1 MAYFKSVRTVVVSAV
16 MVALVAATGIYAFS
30 YWARQAADA
39 ELLLVK
45 ISMELHTLN
54 SLEWQAISKGKV
66 DAGLEK
72 KAFESRKRIDE
83 LKAAIKGTDDFLDE
97 FNVVYRDFILAMDQ
111 EYRLIKSGKL
121 DEARAFDDTLVDPL
135 FDKLHD
141 KIEEIS
147 VEMATAKERIGSIAD
162 VGMALS
168 LVSAAL
174 IVASM
179 FSGFTA
185 RQIRQAKK
193 LRETRELALHHERIK
208 EEERKRIARDIHDE
222 LGQNLMALRLDVVRM
237 TAAPDLM
244 TATKEQIEAALN
256 QIDTTIKSVRTIIN
270 DLRPA
275 VLDLGLHAA
284 IEWQAKEF
292 ERRSG
297 IACDVHIDHAEF
309 SLDDQRATALF
320 RSVQESLNN
329 IIRHAQ
335 ARQVWIDMQLKD
347 GQLYMTI
354 SDDGVGGNLNSRKKD
369 NAFGLIGIEER
380 MHALGGTFSV
390 ASEPGHGVTIMLS
403 IPV

>member
-1 MAYFKSVRTVVVSAV
+1 MAYFNSVRSVVVSAV

-39 ELLLVK
+39 ELLLAK
-45 ISMELHTLN
+45 MAAELHTLN
-54 SLEWQAISKGKV
+54 SLEWQAISTGKV
-66 DAGLEK
+66 DATLEK
-72 KAFESRKRIDE
+72 NLFEARKNIDT
-83 LKAAIKGTDDFLDE
+83 LRAAIKGTDDCLDE
-97 FNVVYRDFILAMDQ
+97 FNVDYRDFTLAMDQ
-111 EYRLIKSGKL
+111 EYRLIKSGKF
-121 DEARAFDDTLVDPL
+121 DEARAFDDAVVDPL

-141 KIEEIS
+141 KIHKIS
-147 VEMATAKERIGSIAD
+147 GEMATAKERIGAIAD

-174 IVASM
+174 LVASL

-185 RQIRQAKK
+185 RQSRHAEK
-193 LRETRELALHHERIK
+193 LSETRELALYQERIK
-208 EEERKRIARDIHDE
+208 EDERKRIARDIHDE
-222 LGQNLMALRLDVVRM
+222 LGQNLMALRLDVERM
-237 TAAPDLM
+237 TAEPNLM
-244 TATKEQIEAALN
+244 TATKQQIEAALN

-270 DLRPA
+270 DLRPS

-309 SLDDQRATALF
+309 FLDDQRATALF

-347 GQLYMTI
+347 GQLCMKI
-354 SDDGVGGNLNSRKKD
+354 SDDGVGGNPDNYRKE

-380 MHALGGTFSV
+380 MHALGGTFS
-390 ASEPGHGVTIMLS
+390 ATIEPDHGMTIMLS